1 MRISDWSSDVC
12 SADLALSKG
21 RCNPFSRNRDGTI
34 VGEGAALFLMDR
46 DEAEIA
52 LYGVGA
58 ASEAYSMT
66 APEPEGTGVEQAVR
80 RALADSGLE
89 PSDLDYLQLHGTGT
103 QQNDAVE
110 RKVVRR
116 VFGEAIPCSP
126 STAKV
131 GPTLGAAGAIGAR
144 PAENKAE

>member
-66 APEPEGTGVEQAVR
+66 APEPEGTGVEQAEIG
-80 RALADSGLE
+80 RAACR
-89 PSDLDYLQLHGTGT
+89 
-103 QQNDAVE
+103 A
-110 RKVVRR
+110 R
-116 VFGEAIPCSP
+116 VWQYVSFS
-126 STAKV
+126 V
-131 GPTLGAAGAIGAR
+131 GCGPLKQKTTIMVTVQYQ
-144 PAENKAE
+144 